1 LGLVKRGLSVIEL
14 LQLKTPKL
22 LRPDLLSDL
31 NPVDS
36 RIWDVMQDRV
46 YQMPVQ
52 DVVNWGSAWLTLEM
66 PCHKSLWMT
75 YSFIHLLL
83 IESTDEWSNRLQA
96 CVDEKRSHFEYLL
109 W

>member
-52 DVVNWGSAWLTLEM
+52 DVVN
-66 PCHKSLWMT
+66 
-75 YSFIHLLL
+75 
-83 IESTDEWSNRLQA
+83 
-96 CVDEKRSHFEYLL
+96 
-109 W
+109 